1 MNGLLDSICRRSKRI
16 RGEPPVAGSQAVE
29 APQGQEG
36 SSNSLVPD
44 LSQMRS
50 DEGAS
55 NGEVE
60 GGIGGQ
66 SQGGTDSSGEPQRWV
81 TLIHGS
87 DTCLIVLSGLAQ

>member
-1 MNGLLDSICRRSKRI
+1 MNGILDSICRRSKRI
-16 RGEPPVAGSQAVE
+16 RGEPPVANSQATQAEQEE
-29 APQGQEG
+29 AAG
-36 SSNSLVPD
+36 SHSVVLD

-60 GGIGGQ
+60 ANTGGE